1 MEGLWMV
8 MFLYSCIFQFFQWAY
23 IAIMLIKTM
32 TIFRV
37 GKSFIVIKI
46 TLYKSLIPYGVSFLL
61 LPAHLP
67 FPSFSIRRAFSVSFY
82 TLGLNMDALALAKE
96 YHFWVLILFL
106 QRKSLELV
114 WDLSREIREW
124 GRSCILPL
132 PVGA

>member
-1 MEGLWMV
+1 MV

-82 TLGLNMDALALAKE
+82 TLGLNMDALALAKRVSFLSPNFIFTE
-96 YHFWVLILFL
+96 KKSGISVRFVKGDKGMGKILYL
-106 QRKSLELV
+106 ATLCRGL
-114 WDLSREIREW
+114 
-124 GRSCILPL
+124 RS
-132 PVGA
+132 